1 MRRKPAENIALKN
14 FNEGSLLARQAPLDA
29 IAGEAHLFSDD
40 KHHYMSPK
48 GWLALSP
55 NGYLWV
61 HPKRLA
67 EPKEWARVLALAYVC
82 LGFGLVRQREPQVL
96 WEIAALLVAERFCQ
110 EAGIGA
116 TAEALLHPEIEI
128 PVNGEEPLFRTL
140 VTEGCDAGLLL
151 WHEALCGKGRTVFQS
166 AEAAPGRYVY
176 RSRPPDWEALLA
188 DGIARSVGKA
198 IEKAGGWVNT
208 TGVGQRLSPGLRAQ
222 RRLVNSHP
230 LLGALAIG
238 FTLEEDPRICQLH
251 DIRAAAIDVG
261 SRMIWINPGAGL
273 NEAECLFVF
282 AHELLHAGLNHS
294 SRRRGRDALL
304 WNVAC
309 DFVINGWLIEMA
321 IGAPPVLGL
330 LHDPDFDGKSAEEI
344 YDQLA
349 RDMRRA
355 RKLATLRGPGM
366 PDLLGREEGGI
377 FVDAEAYCRRALYQ
391 GMERCLMG
399 GGRGFLPAGLVEEI
413 RSLAQPPI
421 PWDVRLA
428 YWFDEH
434 FPPPECHRS
443 YARPSRRQASTPDI
457 PRPSIMKP
465 PEEERQARVFGVV
478 LDTSGSMEPKLLGKA
493 IGAIA
498 SYAQAR
504 EVFAVRLVYCDA
516 TAYDAGWLPPESL
529 LERIAVKGRGGTVLQ
544 PGVECLRNAARRGD
558 FPPRGPVLVITD
570 GYCEDQ
576 LQIDFEHAF
585 LVPEGHRLPFTP
597 RGEVFWVR

>member
-1 MRRKPAENIALKN
+1 MRRPKPTENA
-14 FNEGSLLARQAPLDA
+14 ARQKFGEGLALAKKAPLDA
-29 IAGEAHLFSDD
+29 LAGEVYIHFDD
-40 KHHYMSPK
+40 KHQHVSPK
-48 GWLALSP
+48 GWVAVTA
-55 NGYLWV
+55 NGILWV

-67 EPKEWARVLALAYVC
+67 EPQEWARVLAMAYAC
-82 LGFGLVRQREPQVL
+82 LGFGLVQQREPQML
-96 WEIAALLVAERFCQ
+96 WEIAALLVAERFCH
-110 EAGIGA
+110 EAGMGVA
-116 TAEALLHPEIEI
+116 AEVLLHPEVSI
-128 PVNGEEPLFRTL
+128 PVSGEEPLFRSL
-140 VTEGCDAGLLL
+140 VTEGCDKDVLA
-151 WHEALCGKGRTVFQS
+151 WHETLCGKGMSFFR
-166 AEAAPGRYVY
+166 AEDPTYGRY
-176 RSRPPDWEALLA
+176 SRLPDWRALLA
-188 DGIARSVGKA
+188 DGVARSVGQA
-198 IEKAGGWVNT
+198 IAQVGGQVSPMGGARPLT
-208 TGVGQRLSPGLRAQ
+208 PGLRAQ

-238 FTLEEDPRICQLH
+238 FALEEDPRVCQLH
-251 DIRAAAIDVG
+251 DIRVAAIDVS
-261 SRMIWINPGAGL
+261 SRTIWINPGAGL
-273 NEAECLFVF
+273 SESECLFVF

-309 DFVINGWLIEMA
+309 DFVINGWLLEMG
-321 IGAPPVLGL
+321 IGSPPLLGL
-330 LHDPDFDGKSAEEI
+330 LHDAEFQGKSAEEI
-344 YDQLA
+344 YDHLA

-391 GMERCLMG
+391 GMERCLMS
-399 GGRGFLPAGLVEEI
+399 GRGFLPSGLVEEI

-434 FPPPECHRS
+434 FPPPERHRS
-443 YARPSRRQASTPDI
+443 YARPSRRQSSTPEI
-457 PRPSIMKP
+457 PRPSILKP
-465 PEEERQARVFGVV
+465 PEEERRARVFGVL
-478 LDTSGSMEPKLLGKA
+478 LDTSGSMEAKLLGKA

-516 TAYDAGWLPPESL
+516 AAYDAGWLPPESL

-544 PGVECLRNAARRGD
+544 PGVDCLRNAARRGD

-570 GYCEDQ
+570 GYCEDH

-585 LVPEGHRLPFTP
+585 LMPEGNRLPFTP

>member
-1 MRRKPAENIALKN
+1 MRRKATETAARQN
-14 FNEGSLLARQAPLDA
+14 FEQGRYLASQAPLDA
-29 IAGEAHLFSDD
+29 IASAAHIRFDE
-40 KHHYMSPK
+40 KQQQVGAK
-48 GWLALSP
+48 GWLVLSP
-55 NGYLWV
+55 DGYFWV

-67 EPKEWARVLALAYVC
+67 EPGEWARVLALAYVC

-110 EAGIGA
+110 EAAIG
-116 TAEALLHPEIEI
+116 TNSEIFLHPLLEI
-128 PVNGEEPLFRTL
+128 PVSGEEPLFRAL
-140 VTEGCDAGLLL
+140 VTEGCDPGLLL
-151 WHEALCGKGRTVFQS
+151 WHETLCGKGRTMFQPLNEPS
-166 AEAAPGRYVY
+166 TGYKPHL
-176 RSRPPDWEALLA
+176 PHWQNLLA
-188 DGIARSVGKA
+188 DGIARSVGQA
-198 IEKAGGWVNT
+198 IEKASGRISASGT
-208 TGVGQRLSPGLRAQ
+208 ARRLTPGLKAQ

-238 FTLEEDPRICQLH
+238 FALEEDPRVCQLH
-251 DIRAAAIDVG
+251 DIRVAAIDVG
-261 SRMIWINPGAGL
+261 SRTIWINPAAGL

-309 DFVINGWLIEMA
+309 DFVINGWLIEMG
-321 IGAPPVLGL
+321 IGAPPVLGV
-330 LHDPDFDGKSAEEI
+330 LHDPDFQGKSAEEI

-349 RDMRRA
+349 RDLRRA

-366 PDLLGREEGGI
+366 PDLLGREEGSI
-377 FVDAEAYCRRALYQ
+377 FVDAEAYCRRALWQ
-391 GMERCLMG
+391 GMERCLMS
-399 GGRGFLPAGLVEEI
+399 GRGTLPAGLVEEI

-434 FPPPECHRS
+434 FPPSERHRS
-443 YARPSRRQASTPDI
+443 YARPSRRQSSTPEI
-457 PRPSIMKP
+457 PRPSILKP
-465 PEEERQARVFGVV
+465 PEEERRARVFGVV

-544 PGVECLRNAARRGD
+544 PGVDCLRNAARRGD
-558 FPPRGPVLVITD
+558 FPPRGPVLLITD
-570 GYCEDQ
+570 GYCEDV
-576 LQIDFEHAF
+576 LNIDFEHAF
-585 LVPEGHRLPFTP
+585 LVPEGNRLPFAP

>member
-1 MRRKPAENIALKN
+1 MIRRKATESAARLN
-14 FNEGSLLARQAPLDA
+14 FGQGLQLAQQAPLDA
-29 IAGEAHLFSDD
+29 IAGEAHIRFDD
-40 KHHYMSPK
+40 KHQHVNAK

-55 NGYLWV
+55 DGYVWV

-67 EPKEWARVLALAYVC
+67 EPGEWARVLSMTYAC
-82 LGFGLVRQREPQVL
+82 LGFGLVCQREPQVL

-110 EAGIGA
+110 EAGIGIA
-116 TAEALLHPEIEI
+116 SEALLHPDVGI
-128 PVNGEEPLFRTL
+128 PVNGEEPLFRAL
-140 VTEGCDAGLLL
+140 VTEGCDPGLLL
-151 WHEALCGKGRTVFQS
+151 WHEALCGKGMTVFRADDRPVGPS
-166 AEAAPGRYVY
+166 Y
-176 RSRPPDWEALLA
+176 RPPDWKALLA

-198 IEKAGGWVNT
+198 IEKAGGWVSAG
-208 TGVGQRLSPGLRAQ
+208 GVERRLTPGLKAQ

-238 FTLEEDPRICQLH
+238 FALEEDPRICQLH
-251 DIRAAAIDVG
+251 DIRVAAIDVG
-261 SRMIWINPGAGL
+261 SRTIWINPAAGL

-309 DFVINGWLIEMA
+309 DFVINGWLIEMG

-330 LHDPDFDGKSAEEI
+330 LHDPEFQGRSAEGI

-391 GMERCLMG
+391 GMERCLMS
-399 GGRGFLPAGLVEEI
+399 GRGFLPAGLVEEI

-434 FPPPECHRS
+434 FPPPERHRS
-443 YARPSRRQASTPDI
+443 YSRPSRRQASTPDI

-465 PEEERQARVFGVV
+465 PEEERRARVFGVI

-576 LQIDFEHAF
+576 LQLDFEHAF